1 MQEYNYLN
9 NIQVKGKITSYKQGE
24 LVGSFTQMPTPSQD
38 YLNSVIVY
46 TGQTTQDFVQ
56 NRQYMCV
63 LNDSTYSWVDITPMP
78 EIDLEPNKVVVS
90 DENGDLDSSAVTSE
104 ELGYLSGVTSSIQ
117 EQLDDKVEQ
126 NPTTITPGTKC
137 KITYNENGLVTQGQD
152 LVAQDIPN
160 IYEQQVVDLVD
171 DLQAKLDKVN
181 TVGVVYATDANGQQ
195 TVPYS
200 SAQDQNALV
209 QRQSNGNI
217 SVPTT
222 PATTTDATSKVYVD
236 TIDQDLQT
244 QIDAIVAS
252 SDVKDIV
259 GTYQELQNYDT
270 STLGNNDIIK
280 VLQDSTHSN
289 AQTYYRWVI
298 TEGTGSFQYI
308 GSEGP
313 YYTISQTDTL
323 LQDKANKNLQNV
335 DVSGAVAGQVLTVN
349 PAGTSAVWAEVSA
362 KGGFKFDSE
371 VTKTVMGHTTG
382 TIPISGLSTDYDYL
396 IATSGGNRIIL
407 QSRSTNSANSISIDY
422 TNYGDGLSV
431 VFQIFKRSKLDTS
444 NRLIFIGSY
453 GKDIIGVTT
462 AQDQGK
468 ALCIDSNGM
477 PAWEDASK
485 ELPATLGTAGQV
497 LTVNSG
503 ATGVEWQDA
512 PEELPTIASGDAGKV
527 LQVNAGETG
536 VEWGTL
542 SGGGL
547 EYIGS
552 FSRLVGNLNSRETYN
567 ISVSVSGLELGN
579 NYIAFITSTTG
590 VLDINAC
597 RVTGTNTTLSVPL
610 KCYNS
615 QPSTIVSE
623 QVYVEVYKTRS
634 NNDNNIVI
642 DVIGSTSYQIIKNNM
657 YITSVASSES
667 IDNGINCAKS
677 YATRN
682 LHSTSN
688 LNYNYTNPLVES
700 TGHSTSKLVKTDSSG
715 HMTANFDMV
724 DPTSADAGKSLAIN
738 SAGTGI
744 EYVDISEVPAYTTS
758 DDGKIL
764 GVTVDSSGE
773 TPVAE
778 VEWVDKSSDLPA
790 IASGDAGK
798 VLTVNSGETGVEWAS
813 VVAGGGYEYVS
824 TILVSKTISSYGTG
838 TYNLTDLDKA
848 YDYIIISTADSNGFC
863 VSSMHDLNATSI
875 TIYIQ
880 NLMGGSV
887 STTNHLYLYIYRRPK
902 VSNYNIIVV
911 VGSLPRATS
920 GINTPNLKVIPA
932 LSGNANKK
940 LSVNASADALEFQTV
955 NEVPTPTASDVNKVL
970 TATGANTFAWATPQS
985 GGGDVNVIRFDY
997 SEQTTTTTA
1006 YINDE
1011 VTSASDLYTYL
1022 LTSDSEKCIFILTYH
1037 YTDTDFG
1044 DNHINQNIGNMGQII
1059 GNDIYIWFTGVT
1071 TSLQEKVNITYYLYS
1086 GITSLDISSS
1096 PTPEELPSVS
1106 GNQNKYL
1113 MVNSG
1118 ATGVA
1123 WGVAYPPTTAGTS
1136 GQLWQSDGSGQGVWQ
1151 TLDTTPTSN
1160 STKAITSGA
1169 VYTANNALDA
1179 RITALE
1185 NLLDGSY

>member
-78 EIDLEPNKVVVS
+78 EIDLEPNKVVIS
-90 DENGDLDSSAVTSE
+90 DENGDLDSSVVTDE

-298 TEGTGSFQYI
+298 TEGTGAFQYI

-323 LQDKANKNLQNV
+323 LSDKANKNLQNV

-462 AQDQGK
+462 TQDQGK

-527 LQVNAGETG
+527 L
-536 VEWGTL
+536 
-542 SGGGL
+542 
-547 EYIGS
+547 
-552 FSRLVGNLNSRETYN
+552 
-567 ISVSVSGLELGN
+567 
-579 NYIAFITSTTG
+579 
-590 VLDINAC
+590 
-597 RVTGTNTTLSVPL
+597 
-610 KCYNS
+610 
-615 QPSTIVSE
+615 
-623 QVYVEVYKTRS
+623 
-634 NNDNNIVI
+634 
-642 DVIGSTSYQIIKNNM
+642 
-657 YITSVASSES
+657 
-667 IDNGINCAKS
+667 
-677 YATRN
+677 
-682 LHSTSN
+682 
-688 LNYNYTNPLVES
+688 
-700 TGHSTSKLVKTDSSG
+700 
-715 HMTANFDMV
+715 
-724 DPTSADAGKSLAIN
+724 
-738 SAGTGI
+738 
-744 EYVDISEVPAYTTS
+744 
-758 DDGKIL
+758 
-764 GVTVDSSGE
+764 
-773 TPVAE
+773 
-778 VEWVDKSSDLPA
+778 
-790 IASGDAGK
+790 
-798 VLTVNSGETGVEWAS
+798 TVNSGETGVEWAS

-838 TYNLTDLDKA
+838 TYNLTNLDKA

-970 TATGANTFAWATPQS
+970 TATGANTFAWA
-985 GGGDVNVIRFDY
+985 D
-997 SEQTTTTTA
+997 A
-1006 YINDE
+1006 
-1011 VTSASDLYTYL
+1011 
-1022 LTSDSEKCIFILTYH
+1022 
-1037 YTDTDFG
+1037 
-1044 DNHINQNIGNMGQII
+1044 
-1059 GNDIYIWFTGVT
+1059 
-1071 TSLQEKVNITYYLYS
+1071 
-1086 GITSLDISSS
+1086 
-1096 PTPEELPSVS
+1096 PEELPSVS

-1123 WGVAYPPTTAGTS
+1123 WGVAYPPTTTGTS
-1136 GQLWQSDGSGQGVWQ
+1136 GQYWKSDGSGQGVWQ
-1151 TLDTTPTSN
+1151 TADTTPTSQ
-1160 STKAITSGA
+1160 STNLITSGGVFTQTNSLA
-1169 VYTANNALDA
+1169 SRL
-1179 RITALE
+1179 TALE
-1185 NLLDGSY
+1185 TLLDGSY